1 MVTTTAPSLSVMAPV
16 GIAEPGAAAVTVTV
30 KVTTAPLR
38 AGLFDEV
45 TAVVLEATSTEPPAT
60 PTGVTIESIFVP
72 LTVEVMVQD
81 ETPDAL
87 LAVQGP

>member
-1 MVTTTAPSLSVMAPV
+1 M
-16 GIAEPGAAAVTVTV
+16 
-30 KVTTAPLR
+30 
-38 AGLFDEV
+38 FDEV